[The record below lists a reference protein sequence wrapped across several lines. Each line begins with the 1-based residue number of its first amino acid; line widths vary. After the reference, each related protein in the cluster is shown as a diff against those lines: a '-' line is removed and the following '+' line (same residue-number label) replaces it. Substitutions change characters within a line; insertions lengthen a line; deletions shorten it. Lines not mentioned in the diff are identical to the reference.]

1 MESNK
6 DINKEFY
13 FYLSLNIIIKAW
25 NDITTNTI
33 INCWAKTQLISKEN
47 MYDSLNKILN
57 KDKFQEK
64 ILIENDE
71 LTKLENMRDEICE
84 ELGIDKFNFEKLNK
98 EKEKLTKELKNKWMI
113 LDLQESENSNF
124 ESNENQIYHNNMLEN
139 NSILKIINELNE
151 IYENSIININLR
163 KEDRKKRN

>member
-98 EKEKLTKELKNKWMI
+98 EKEK
-113 LDLQESENSNF
+113 
-124 ESNENQIYHNNMLEN
+124 
-139 NSILKIINELNE
+139 
-151 IYENSIININLR
+151 
-163 KEDRKKRN
+163 